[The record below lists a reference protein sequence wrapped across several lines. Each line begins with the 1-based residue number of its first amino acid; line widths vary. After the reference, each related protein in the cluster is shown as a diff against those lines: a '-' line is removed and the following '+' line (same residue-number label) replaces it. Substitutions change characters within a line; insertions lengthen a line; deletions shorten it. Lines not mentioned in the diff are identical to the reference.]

1 MSGARATSS
10 ARAAVRTW
18 PLVAVT
24 STGTFLGAFDF
35 TVVNVALPDL
45 GRAFPSA
52 SLADL
57 SWVLN
62 AYAIAFAAALL
73 PAGGL
78 ADLLGRRRVFLAGLA
93 LFTVASAAC
102 ALAPSIGVLVAA
114 RVVQAVGGGV
124 LTPTA
129 LALLAA
135 RVEPGRRTLAIG
147 LWSATGSVAAAA
159 GPAAGGAL
167 VEAGGWRLVF
177 VVAVPVG
184 AAAVVAGLRL
194 VPDDRPP
201 PGERADAPDV
211 AAVPLLAGAVALLA
225 LAIVKSPAWGW
236 TGSATLAALAGAG
249 VLGASFARRSGRHPR
264 PVVDLGLLRARDSAL
279 AAGSML
285 AFGVV
290 LFAMLLCAVLFL
302 ERVWGYS
309 SDVVGLAVTPGP
321 VAAAVV
327 GAVGGRITARAGHR
341 AAAAAAL
348 LAMAAGA
355 GMLAAS
361 TGARPAYVAEFLPG
375 LLVLEAGGG
384 LAFTALNVAALA
396 SVAPAR
402 LGVASA
408 TAATA
413 RAIGSVLGISA
424 LVVVVGAPGGG
435 DGPEPFHVAWAGMA
449 VVAAAAAAMV
459 AAGPRRRAPAAS
471 RSDETNPGP
480 RAS

>member
-1 MSGARATSS
+1 MTGAP
-10 ARAAVRTW
+10 RAAAVARTW

-35 TVVNVALPDL
+35 TVVNVAFPDL
-45 GRAFPSA
+45 QRAFAGA

-78 ADLLGRRRVFLAGLA
+78 ADLLGRRRVFLSGLA
-93 LFTVASAAC
+93 LFTAASGAC
-102 ALAPSIGVLVAA
+102 ALAPSVGVLVAA

-135 RVEPGRRTLAIG
+135 RVDPKRRAVAIG
-147 LWSATGSVAAAA
+147 LWSATGSIAAAA

-177 VVAVPVG
+177 LVAVPFG
-184 AAAVVAGLRL
+184 ALAVAAGIAL
-194 VPDDRPP
+194 VPDDRPEP
-201 PGERADAPDV
+201 AEPRTGPPDV

-236 TGSATLAALAGAG
+236 AAAPTVAAVAGAG
-249 VLGASFARRSGRHPR
+249 ALGAWFAHRSGSHPR
-264 PVVDLGLLRARDSAL
+264 PVVDLDVLRARASAL
-279 AAGSML
+279 AAAAML

-302 ERVWGYS
+302 ERAWGYP
-309 SDVVGLAVTPGP
+309 SDLVGLAVTPGP
-321 VAAAVV
+321 VAAAIVSV
-327 GAVGGRITARAGHR
+327 VGGRVTARAGHR
-341 AAAAAAL
+341 AAGAGAL
-348 LAMAAGA
+348 LVMAAGA
-355 GMLAAS
+355 GALAAS
-361 TGARPAYVAEFLPG
+361 TGARPDYVADFLPG
-375 LLVLEAGGG
+375 LLLLEAGGG
-384 LAFTALNVAALA
+384 LAFTALNVAAVTA
-396 SVAPAR
+396 VPPER

-413 RAIGSVLGISA
+413 RAIGSVLGISL
-424 LVVVVGAPGGG
+424 LVVIVGAPGASSGAT
-435 DGPEPFHVAWAGMA
+435 PFHAAWAGMA
-449 VVAAAAAAMV
+449 VVAVAAAALV
-459 AAGPRRRAPAAS
+459 AAQPETSVAS
-471 RSDETNPGP
+471 S
-480 RAS
+480 